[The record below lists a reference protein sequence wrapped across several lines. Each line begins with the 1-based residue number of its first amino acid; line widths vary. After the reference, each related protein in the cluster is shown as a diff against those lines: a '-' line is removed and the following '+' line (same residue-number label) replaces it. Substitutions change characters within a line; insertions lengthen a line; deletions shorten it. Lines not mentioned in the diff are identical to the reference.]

1 LPCPVLINCSGQ
13 GKKEAGG
20 AVMPPK
26 IVLDEDEVVNSCLV
40 MGLPFVLCLLCL
52 FFYRSYTYTIFK
64 HGKGFVG
71 SRIFGAA

>member
-1 LPCPVLINCSGQ
+1 
-13 GKKEAGG
+13 
-20 AVMPPK
+20 MPPK